1 MLQTEVPRSR
11 IEGGFVSIPV
21 SCLMR
26 AWRLCRSKLLQRADF
41 RTWLAIHEMRARRCS
56 IDDRRAPGYFVD
68 ELARLLGGLSERRVR
83 DSLGR
88 LGAAGLVVFKPDL
101 IQFPTAQEDEK
112 LDVIGRGSGPLFI
125 PRRLLRFLV
134 NGQPVRII
142 ATVLA
147 VLLRCLSRR
156 KAGWRGWGRL
166 KSAWVASMFGI
177 SQRQAKAARAE
188 LIALGWLTPEPSLAW
203 IERRYG
209 RAFTVNLDWTAPT
222 DRSAGALLTPQG
234 PATGAILSPLD
245 QTTIPL
251 RDQRNQEPGGPG
263 AGTGF
268 RCGGRGNENTAQART
283 QAGTG
288 PTPLPAPRLTDIR
301 PEDLR
306 DTARTLVLFGQAVER
321 KLIGSS
327 ENDRLKFLALAEYA
341 CEIGQ
346 VNPGGLMAS
355 LMHRGAWHFATQ
367 AEEDAARRKLRDY
380 QNRIVGRPLL
390 FQSPGPVAPPP
401 GPVAE
406 PPPRPSRVS
415 TFIPDGPASGPSTL
429 SSILARFT
437 GLS

>member
-21 SCLMR
+21 PCLMR
-26 AWRLCRSKLLQRADF
+26 AWRLCGSKPLHRADF
-41 RTWLAIHEMRARRCS
+41 RTWLATHEMRSRRCS

-68 ELARLLGGLSERRVR
+68 ELAHLLGDLSERRVR
-83 DSLGR
+83 ASLGR
-88 LGAAGLVVFKPDL
+88 LGAAGLVVFEPDL
-101 IQFPTAQEDEK
+101 IHFPTVQEDEK

-156 KAGWRGWGRL
+156 KAGWRGWGRI
-166 KSAWVASMFGI
+166 KSAWVASTFGI
-177 SQRQAKAARAE
+177 SQRQAKAARAD
-188 LIALGWLTPEPSLAW
+188 LIALGWLTPEPSTAW
-203 IERRYG
+203 VERRYG

-234 PATGAILSPLD
+234 PAIGAILSPLD

-251 RDQRNQEPGGPG
+251 RDQRNQEPARPGGE
-263 AGTGF
+263 TGF
-268 RCGGRGNENTAQART
+268 RIGGRGEQNTATART
-283 QAGTG
+283 QSAPG
-288 PTPLPAPRLTDIR
+288 PTPLPAPRLADIR

-306 DTARTLVLFGQAVER
+306 DTARTLVLFAQAVDR
-321 KLIGSS
+321 KLIGAS

-341 CEIGQ
+341 REIGK

-355 LMHRGAWHFATQ
+355 LIHRGAWHFATQ
-367 AEEDAARRKLRDY
+367 AEEDGARRKLREY
-380 QNRIVGRPLL
+380 LRGSRESVP
-390 FQSPGPVAPPP
+390 PVPRSSGGFVAAPPK
-401 GPVAE
+401 VE
-406 PPPRPSRVS
+406 PKSLGTALAGLMGR
-415 TFIPDGPASGPSTL
+415 FGGLGSGV
-429 SSILARFT
+429 
-437 GLS
+437 